1 MAALSLPTQN
11 HPIAG
16 TQTIDKVWYEFLT
29 RLAARVSADDAAAQ
43 AEIDALR
50 AQVEG
55 GDSTVLR
62 ISENLSDVADVSE
75 AQGNIGM
82 AWVRV
87 SAGSAASDVSEI
99 DIPLVG
105 AYRAFDLLIHEIV
118 VSGPPVAVNLR
129 LSLDGGTTYEAA
141 AYNYATRQ
149 LSDTAALTTIS
160 SSSAAQMFLGNAG
173 SVAAEGVSFSVRL
186 HMTADHYPRA
196 EVSGYGV
203 IGGQGYHYKGGGALE
218 STGVPTH
225 ARILLASGT
234 ITSCTWTLLGLR

>member
-1 MAALSLPTQN
+1 MAQLGLPLHN

-16 TQTIDKVWYEFLT
+16 AQPIDKQWYEFLK
-29 RLAARVSADDAAAQ
+29 RLVARIDTDDAAAQ

-87 SAGSAASDVSEI
+87 AAGSAASGVSEI

-105 AYRAFDLLIHEIV
+105 AYRAFELMIHQIV
-118 VSGPPVAVNLR
+118 LSGSPIAVQLR
-129 LSLDGGTTYEAA
+129 LSLDGGATFETA
-141 AYNYATRQ
+141 AYNYAVRQ
-149 LSDTAALTTIS
+149 VTEAGAVSSFAGAAGG
-160 SSSAAQMFLGNAG
+160 QVFLANAG
-173 SVAAEGVSFSVRL
+173 SVPEEGATVSLRL
-186 HMTADHYPRA
+186 HCIADKYPRA
-196 EVSGYGV
+196 EISSYGYTAGV
-203 IGGQGYHYKGGGALE
+203 GAAYKGGCALDVAGIP
-218 STGVPTH
+218 SALRVFP
-225 ARILLASGT
+225 ASGT